1 MWCLWS
7 VAVLS
12 DAIASTRYGLMRV
25 ELIETLFVSHAHS
38 SNDFNVQSLK
48 SLSVAAMPVSVAH
61 LLKRSTSV
69 TEEEVMSLADVLGDS
84 LQKDEVMPLSLSL
97 TASLSPFR
105 VFCTWA
111 ALEVWLTWST
121 RDSNRL
127 YFLKTLL
134 LSIFLNC
141 SYRFQPLTKKAFWF
155 EMDRA
160 SRLSIVLFYPFLS
173 PCTGPALFFF
183 FLFFSPSPPSR
194 HLACASNH
202 GNLPP
207 LSILWTLIH
216 ISPHVSPSLGTG
228 YNENCMM
235 CVCFVCFLNLIKQM
249 MAGVRVAFAESA
261 TAL

>member
-105 VFCTWA
+105 VFCT
-111 ALEVWLTWST
+111 
-121 RDSNRL
+121 
-127 YFLKTLL
+127 
-134 LSIFLNC
+134 
-141 SYRFQPLTKKAFWF
+141 
-155 EMDRA
+155 
-160 SRLSIVLFYPFLS
+160 
-173 PCTGPALFFF
+173 
-183 FLFFSPSPPSR
+183 
-194 HLACASNH
+194 
-202 GNLPP
+202 
-207 LSILWTLIH
+207 
-216 ISPHVSPSLGTG
+216 
-228 YNENCMM
+228 
-235 CVCFVCFLNLIKQM
+235 
-249 MAGVRVAFAESA
+249 
-261 TAL
+261 